1 MCEATTKQARSKLDP
16 HNERRV
22 SVEAGCDPRTVRG
35 YLAGKPVH
43 STTANRIKDALRVL
57 GLDAEPAPRE
67 EAIR

>member
-1 MCEATTKQARSKLDP
+1 MAKGTSQQARSKLDP

-67 EAIR
+67 DAIR

>member
-1 MCEATTKQARSKLDP
+1 MSETPKKQARSKLDP

-35 YLAGKPVH
+35 YLAGRPVH
-43 STTANRIKDALRVL
+43 STTANRIRDALRYL

-67 EAIR
+67 EQIR

>member
-1 MCEATTKQARSKLDP
+1 MAKGTSQQARSKLDP

-67 EAIR
+67 EEAR

>member
-1 MCEATTKQARSKLDP
+1 MAKGTSQQARSKLDP

-67 EAIR
+67 EQAR

>member
-1 MCEATTKQARSKLDP
+1 MTKGTSQQARSKLDP

>member
-1 MCEATTKQARSKLDP
+1 MAKGTSQQARSKLDP

-67 EAIR
+67 EPIR

>member
-1 MCEATTKQARSKLDP
+1 MSEATTKQARNKLDP

-35 YLAGKPVH
+35 YLSGKPVH

-67 EAIR
+67 EQAR

>member
-1 MCEATTKQARSKLDP
+1 MSETSKKQARSKLDP

-35 YLAGKPVH
+35 YLLGKSVH
-43 STTANRIKDALRVL
+43 STTANRIRDALRVL

-67 EAIR
+67 EQIR